1 MSGVV
6 QHRVRNN
13 KKLQK
18 TWRWQK
24 LSIAIAS
31 AVCILGI
38 AAAYWYV
45 FSLKPPTLL
54 TPPLKDL
61 AAAHNIALGVRVEPD
76 SLHNSIYAGIVS
88 SQFNFL
94 TLDGGGSSFSQIQPG
109 PTTYDFSNADK
120 MVNFA
125 TQHNM
130 PVQFHHLV
138 WGDAVNLPNWLLKG
152 SYSKSQILQIL
163 HNHIFTIMSR
173 YRGRVQ
179 TYTVVNEAFSEDQH
193 IYGVKNWFLDRLGIS
208 NTSYTD
214 QMFTWAHQADPTA
227 TLLLNDFD
235 NETETSVSDAMLSY
249 IQAARARGVPID
261 GIGMQMHIDASR
273 PPSKQAVIANMKRFA
288 AIGVPVYITEFDINT
303 NAVKASNAYKQQL
316 ESKIAQ
322 DMVGAC
328 IESKACVSFDVFG
341 LTNKND
347 VIRILT
353 RANSREY
360 MFDSRYVP
368 RQQYYAFHSAW

>member
-1 MSGVV
+1 MGVV
-6 QHRVRNN
+6 ARRILGKN
-13 KKLQK
+13 KKLHK
-18 TWRWQK
+18 MRRWRK
-24 LSIAIAS
+24 ICVIIVGAAC
-31 AVCILGI
+31 AAGI
-38 AAAYWYV
+38 AVGYWYF
-45 FSLKPPTLL
+45 FSLKSPTLL
-54 TPPLKDL
+54 WPPLKDL
-61 AAAHNIALGVRVEPD
+61 AAVHNVALGVHVEPD
-76 SLHNSIYAGIVS
+76 GLNNKIYAGIVS
-88 SQFNFL
+88 SQFDFL

-109 PTTYDFSNADK
+109 PTIYDFANADK

-125 TQHNM
+125 VQHNM

-152 SYSKSQILQIL
+152 GYSKNQILQIL
-163 HNHIFTIMSR
+163 HNHISTIMDR

-179 TYTVVNEAFSEDQH
+179 TYTVVNEAFAEEQH
-193 IYGVKNWFLDRLGIS
+193 VYGVKNWFVDQLGN
-208 NTSYTD
+208 NTSYVD
-214 QMFTWAHQADPTA
+214 QMFIWAHQADPTA

-235 NETETSVSDAMLSY
+235 DETKTSVSNAMLGY
-249 IQAARARGVPID
+249 IKAARARGVPID

-273 PPSKQAVIANMKRFA
+273 PPSKQAVVANMKRFA
-288 AIGVPVYITEFDINT
+288 AIGVPVYVTEFDINT
-303 NAVKASNAYKQQL
+303 NAVKADKAYKEQL
-316 ESKIAQ
+316 ETKIAK

-347 VIRILT
+347 LVRILT